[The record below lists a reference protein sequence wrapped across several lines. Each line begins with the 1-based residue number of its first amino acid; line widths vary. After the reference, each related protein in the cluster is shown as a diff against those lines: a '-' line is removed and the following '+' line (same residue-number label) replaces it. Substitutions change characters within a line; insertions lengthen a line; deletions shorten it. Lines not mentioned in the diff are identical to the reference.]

1 MHELLPC
8 ELLVNCSCPVMMA
21 GCVLVCSTSK
31 CRRMHCKHGRAANV
45 SLGSHASQRRSDR
58 KPCASHKLLPSVALA
73 VMMAG
78 CVLVCST
85 FKCRRMHCKHVDAA
99 NWTLRCKATTP
110 RSTNGVNMSFLAL
123 CSLWKGGEYEGSCPD
138 LTMIWLA
145 CSGTMS
151 CPHLVLFAPCALHV

>member
-1 MHELLPC
+1 
-8 ELLVNCSCPVMMA
+8 MMA
-21 GCVLVCSTSK
+21 GCVLVCSTFK
-31 CRRMHCKHGRAANV
+31 GRRMHCKHGRAANV

-110 RSTNGVNMSFLAL
+110 RSTNRVNMSFLI
-123 CSLWKGGEYEGSCPD
+123 LWLYARFGRGENMKEVV
-138 LTMIWLA
+138 LTIWLA
-145 CSGTMS
+145 CSGTMA